1 MMSSDSLSGSVFAIE
16 VDRRPVVVFS
26 TKLYSH
32 AEEIC
37 ADPRIRA
44 KLKAVLSGGQSL
56 CDDTAKLRVRL
67 ARAEEKEKYHDE
79 AAKRSGE
86 QSLMIVY
93 LVPLDDASAA
103 DIEAAKLD

>member
-1 MMSSDSLSGSVFAIE
+1 MPAFAIE

-26 TKLYSH
+26 TKFYSH

-44 KLKAVLSGGQSL
+44 KLKAVLSGGRSL

-67 ARAEEKEKYHDE
+67 ARAEEKEKYHDG

-86 QSLMIVY
+86 QSLIIVY
-93 LVPLDDASAA
+93 LVRLDEVPPA
-103 DIEAAKLD
+103 DIEAAVVD